1 MSLIIEGAKA
11 PHTSLIEAF
20 LNRHKERL
28 ESFSFALEIK
38 ECQSKKLEAFQ
49 LVASKSNTTI
59 KAILSVSSQQSLR
72 WALNALLVFAEGSDE
87 TINLED
93 SPAFAM
99 RGVIEGFY
107 GTPWTHQQRLKGIES
122 FADFGMNSFMLAPKD
137 SPWQRFDWRRPFDST
152 LLKLTSELVERG
164 KLHGV
169 NIAVCVSP
177 GLSVKY
183 SDQNDVDAVMIRY
196 RQLLSIGVRDFG
208 LLFDDIPWELQ
219 FAEDIKK
226 YKSTAQAQA
235 DFSNRVLASLK
246 EVDSS
251 ARLIVCPMEYCGR
264 GTNPYIRELGTNAS
278 PEISLMWT
286 GRQICSEY
294 LDISDAIVFKD
305 DAGRP
310 PLYWDNY
317 PVNDVA
323 MTHELHVGPIQGREA
338 GLENFSAG
346 LFSNPMEK
354 FEMSLLP
361 LSTIGDY
368 LWNSKNYNPQE
379 SWDRALKLMV
389 KKESD
394 YKAIRRLLR
403 NSFGSCLNGN
413 AAPDLGSLLGSTTSA
428 WRTGKPEEAAEIFR
442 KAGEQIMRDYE
453 ILTSDNFSRT
463 DLIEEI
469 KPWLAKYLAG
479 GETLE
484 QLSMVLAQCTWS
496 KDHGLAGTQ
505 GLSAEVLRI
514 RKRFDQIQSRLMG
527 DGLDLL
533 MGELYAELKANEANS
548 N

>member
-1 MSLIIEGAKA
+1 MIAAFETRHAKR
-11 PHTSLIEAF
+11 IGV
-20 LNRHKERL
+20 HK
-28 ESFSFALEIK
+28 LEIK
-38 ECQSKKLEAFQ
+38 VTSDPSLAKESFHLRANKEAT
-49 LVASKSNTTI
+49 K
-59 KAILSVSSQQSLR
+59 VSAEIAFATDPGLR
-72 WALNALLVFAEGSDE
+72 WALNAFLKWLESDQR
-87 TINLED
+87 TID
-93 SPAFAM
+93 FTDAPAFGV

-107 GTPWTHQQRLKGIES
+107 GNPWTHQQRLKGIES

-152 LLKLTSELVERG
+152 LLKLTKELVERG
-164 KLHGV
+164 QLHGV

-183 SDQNDVDAVMIRY
+183 SDQNDVEAVMIRY

-264 GTNPYIRELGTNAS
+264 GTNPYIRELGTNAA

-305 DAGRP
+305 DAGRA

-368 LWNSKNYNPQE
+368 LWDSKNYNPQE

-394 YKAIRRLLR
+394 YTAMRRLLR
-403 NSFGSCLNGN
+403 NSLGSCLNGN
-413 AAPDLGSLLGSTTSA
+413 AAPDLGSLISSTTTA

-453 ILTSDNFSRT
+453 VLTSDNFSRT

-469 KPWLAKYLAG
+469 KPWVAKYLAG

-505 GLSAEVLRI
+505 GLASEVLRI
-514 RKRFDQIQSRLMG
+514 RQRFDQIQSRLMG

-533 MGELYAELKANEANS
+533 MGELYAELKANEGC
-548 N
+548 